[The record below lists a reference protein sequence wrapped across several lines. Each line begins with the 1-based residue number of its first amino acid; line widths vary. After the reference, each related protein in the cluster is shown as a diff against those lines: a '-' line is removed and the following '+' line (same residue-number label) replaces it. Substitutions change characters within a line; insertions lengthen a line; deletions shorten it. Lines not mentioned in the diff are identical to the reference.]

1 MDEEAKQ
8 RKERMK
14 EYRRRYREKHGL
26 KPHNRRVQN
35 IVVAIGALCLVG
47 IGSFFAAQSRA
58 DAMVTL
64 DGQSVQ
70 GMSLDDVDA
79 YIQQHQD
86 TVKGKTLALKGQDV
100 EETLDLDDLGATIDT
115 QYIHDELYLTG
126 RRGTPWERVADVVS
140 TLQHGKNVP
149 LAMTVDQ
156 DKLQEAVQKV
166 VETYGKDPQNAYAYP
181 LNDNTSVAI
190 AKEKAKIDINST
202 ALTDN
207 ITAELHKGTTNTV
220 DVPITNRTEADIK
233 AEDLKDIDHVL
244 AYYTT
249 HFDDS
254 NPDRNDNIRLAQEK
268 LNHALVP
275 SKTDFSFNK
284 YVGTRTKENGYK
296 DAPVY
301 FDNKLVPDAGGGVCQ
316 VSTTLFNAVLRAGL
330 FIASRAPHFAPAAY
344 VPVGLDATVAD
355 GSLDFAFTNPFSHP
369 VYIFTIAGKNAITTY
384 ILGNHAD
391 LATVT
396 FQTAG
401 LANLPHKV
409 IHKHDDKVTADTVQQ
424 EGYDGHNIVIHRS
437 VAYADG
443 DKYGD
448 DIASYYAPNDEIIL
462 TSGPDA
468 EETVQTSDLQAQDI
482 LINAPHDMYE
492 AVMTPAA
499 DAAPADGGD
508 SDAVDDSGDDS
519 EE

>member
-26 KPHNRRVQN
+26 KPHNRRLQN
-35 IVVAIGALCLVG
+35 SIVAIGVLCLVG
-47 IGSFFAAQSRA
+47 IGSFFAAQSKA
-58 DAMVTL
+58 DGMVTL
-64 DGQSVQ
+64 DGKPIQ
-70 GMSLDDVDA
+70 GMSVADVDA
-79 YIQQHQD
+79 YIDAHQD
-86 TVKGKTLALKGQDV
+86 DVKGKTLSLKGQDV
-100 EETLDLDDLGATIDT
+100 DETLTLDDLGATIDT
-115 QYIHDELYLTG
+115 QYIHDELYLVG
-126 RRGTPWERVADVVS
+126 RRGTPWQRVTDVVS

-149 LAMTVDQ
+149 LAIRVDD
-156 DKLQEAVQKV
+156 DKLQEAVQHI

-181 LNDNTSVAI
+181 LADNTGVAI
-190 AKEKAKIDINST
+190 AKEKAKIDMDGT
-202 ALTDN
+202 ALTEK
-207 ITAELHKGTTNTV
+207 ITAELHKGTTNSV
-220 DVPITNRTEADIK
+220 DVPITKRTEADIK
-233 AEDLKDIDHVL
+233 EGDLKDIDRVL
-244 AYYTT
+244 SYYTT

-275 SKTDFSFNK
+275 SKTDFSFNT

-330 FIASRAPHFAPAAY
+330 FIASRAPHFAPAGY

-355 GSLDFAFTNPFSHP
+355 GALDFAFTNPFSHP

-401 LANLPHKV
+401 LANLPHKI
-409 IHKHDDKVTADTVQQ
+409 IHKHDDSVTADTLQQ
-424 EGYDGHNIVIHRS
+424 AGYDGHNIVIHRV

-443 DKYGD
+443 DKYSD
-448 DIASYYAPNDEIIL
+448 DIGSYYAPNDEIIL
-462 TSGPDA
+462 TPGPDA

-492 AVMTPAA
+492 AVMT
-499 DAAPADGGD
+499 APADDGSD
-508 SDAVDDSGDDS
+508 SDAVDDSSDDS

>member
-1 MDEEAKQ
+1 MDEEAKK

-14 EYRRRYREKHGL
+14 DYRRRYREKHGL
-26 KPHNRRVQN
+26 KPESHRALKNTL
-35 IVVAIGALCLVG
+35 VAIGALCLVG
-47 IGSFFAAQSRA
+47 IGSFFAAQSKA
-58 DAMVTL
+58 DTLVTL

-70 GMSLDDVDA
+70 QMSPEELDQ
-79 YIQQHQD
+79 YIDEHTGNIQ
-86 TVKGKTLALKGQDV
+86 GKTLSLTGQDV
-100 EETLDLDDLGATIDT
+100 AETLALDDLDVAVDK
-115 QYIHDELYLTG
+115 QYIRDELYLVG
-126 RRGTPWERVADVVS
+126 RRGTPWQRVSDVIS
-140 TLQHGKNVP
+140 TLQHGKDVP
-149 LAMTVDQ
+149 IALTVD
-156 DKLQEAVQKV
+156 DGKLQEAVQNIV
-166 VETYGKDPQNAYAYP
+166 DTYGQDPQNAYVHP
-181 LNDNTSVAI
+181 LPDNVGVAVV
-190 AKEKAKIDINST
+190 KEKAKIDIDGA
-202 ALTDN
+202 ALAGRITD
-207 ITAELHKGTTNTV
+207 ELHKGTTNDV
-220 DVPITNRTEADIK
+220 AVPITKRTEADIK
-233 AEDLKDIDHVL
+233 ADDLKDIDHVL
-244 AYYTT
+244 SYYTT

-254 NPDRNDNIRLAQEK
+254 NPDRNDNIRLAQTK
-268 LNHALVP
+268 LNYALVP

-284 YVGTRTKENGYK
+284 YVGTRTKEDGYK

-369 VYIFTIAGKNAITTY
+369 VYIYTIAGQNFITTY

-391 LATVT
+391 LATVA

-409 IHKHDDKVTADTVQQ
+409 IHKHDDSVTVDTVQQ
-424 EGYDGHNIVIHRS
+424 QGYDGHNIVIHRT

-443 DKYGD
+443 DKYSD
-448 DIASYYAPNDEIIL
+448 DISSYYAPNDEIIL
-462 TSGPDA
+462 TPGPDA
-468 EETVQTSDLQAQDI
+468 EETVQTSDLEAQDV

-492 AVMTPAA
+492 ATAPAA
-499 DAAPADGGD
+499 TDEGSDDEDAP
-508 SDAVDDSGDDS
+508 SDDDS